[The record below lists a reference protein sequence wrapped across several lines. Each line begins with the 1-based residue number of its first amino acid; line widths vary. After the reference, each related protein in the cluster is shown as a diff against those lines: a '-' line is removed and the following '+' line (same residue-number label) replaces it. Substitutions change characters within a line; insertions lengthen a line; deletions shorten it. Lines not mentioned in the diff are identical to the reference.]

1 LTIQVRKLTGD
12 FAPSGSPRSGAF
24 LSRADH
30 FAAQCAAIDAR
41 QVLFNC
47 GSEQRDVRDL
57 AQIFRDEPD
66 RFICGHPVEMIEP
79 RESFIQRKRVLP
91 KRSVTLA
98 NQFSLEVIRAGSFA
112 AKSPALEHTRP
123 PKVT

>member
-12 FAPSGSPRSGAF
+12 FAPSGSPQSGAF
-24 LSRADH
+24 LSMADH
-30 FAAQCAAIDAR
+30 FAAQCVAIDVR

-66 RFICGHPVEMIEP
+66 RFICGHSVEMIE
-79 RESFIQRKRVLP
+79 IARKLYPTRTRFP
-91 KRSVTLA
+91 KRSIMLA
-98 NQFSLEVIRAGSFA
+98 NQFSLEVIVAG
-112 AKSPALEHTRP
+112 
-123 PKVT
+123 